1 MPGLVTASSR
11 GLRAGYRLMGCD
23 HGRVGHVVD
32 DAVCAS
38 GTDMEYFASH
48 VAAGRQHDPGTEVA
62 VVSEDLKRRVKE
74 ALERTD
80 IMALSTIGPDGP
92 WTAPVQYRYNEKL
105 DLFFLSMPDTK
116 HVRHILSDPRV
127 SVAIYSYPGPPGGNL
142 GLQISG
148 KAEHLAGES
157 SASEWQN
164 FKIKPRE
171 IWCFDSRVFG
181 RER

>member
-1 MPGLVTASSR
+1 
-11 GLRAGYRLMGCD
+11 
-23 HGRVGHVVD
+23 
-32 DAVCAS
+32 
-38 GTDMEYFASH
+38 
-48 VAAGRQHDPGTEVA
+48 
-62 VVSEDLKRRVKE
+62 
-74 ALERTD
+74 
-80 IMALSTIGPDGP
+80 MALSTIGTDGP

-127 SVAIYSYPGPPGGNL
+127 SVAIYGYPGPPGGNL

-157 SASEWQN
+157 SASGWQN

-181 RER
+181 RERRQVDPSDLRL